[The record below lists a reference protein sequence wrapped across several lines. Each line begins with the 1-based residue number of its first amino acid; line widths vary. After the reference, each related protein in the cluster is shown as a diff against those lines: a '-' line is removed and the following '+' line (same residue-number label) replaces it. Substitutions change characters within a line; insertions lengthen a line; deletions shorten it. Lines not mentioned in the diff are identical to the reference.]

1 MTPKRTSSSSYALR
15 ASWRTAP
22 RPLSI
27 TEVLNK
33 VPPFQLG
40 DQVVAEAQR
49 LAGVTAAAIYL
60 CDLDGTTLQRMAG
73 GGGFPDQ
80 IAVPLAVGPEIP
92 REGVEPLRAR
102 IDETLPGVLVA
113 PMFLRGRALGV
124 LVAIGAT
131 DDALRDLASEAAAA
145 IALADEYTDAIS
157 AVRRV
162 RPTSP
167 AAEIQQNLLPP
178 RILRIA
184 GAMVAGNVL
193 PGYDIGGDWFDY
205 AENRECA
212 WIGIADPEGEGAAA
226 ASLSRN
232 KATAHVTISCW
243 NGATSAIRWVTCGDH
258 APILITADGELE
270 VLEGVLPLFGKRNLP
285 LEPGVHERRL
295 STANASSSSLTPS
308 STGPRSTARRWD
320 WRACAKLR

>member
-1 MTPKRTSSSSYALR
+1 MGAAAPLARLRAADTATAGTPTARDCQRRAARNLCPLDPEGMRSSSSTRPTPTRTSSRLSAAEDPQTSG
-15 ASWRTAP
+15 ASLAP
-22 RPLSI
+22 ASA
-27 TEVLNK
+27 T
-33 VPPFQLG
+33 G
-40 DQVVAEAQR
+40 AS
-49 LAGVTAAAIYL
+49 
-60 CDLDGTTLQRMAG
+60 
-73 GGGFPDQ
+73 
-80 IAVPLAVGPEIP
+80 
-92 REGVEPLRAR
+92 
-102 IDETLPGVLVA
+102 
-113 PMFLRGRALGV
+113 
-124 LVAIGAT
+124 GAT

-205 AENRECA
+205 AENRDCA
-212 WIGIADPEGEGAAA
+212 WIGIADTEGEGAAA

-295 STANASSSSLTPS
+295 VDANASSSSLTPS